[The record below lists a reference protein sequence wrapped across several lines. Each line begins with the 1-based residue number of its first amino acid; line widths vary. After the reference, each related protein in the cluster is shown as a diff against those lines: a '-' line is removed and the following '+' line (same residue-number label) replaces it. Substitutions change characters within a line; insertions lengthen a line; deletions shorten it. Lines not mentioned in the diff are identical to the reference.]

1 MGTPAK
7 SKQSKTKSQ
16 HKVAAPTAGVDTES
30 EYPIDRPGI
39 VEAVTNPEH
48 SSLWEVLRHLGS
60 AASPAELTKVTGR
73 TLPAVL
79 KSIDVLNAA
88 GLLRRVAATRTSPGV
103 RYAVT
108 SQRII
113 LRWVPENPHHVAIH
127 GQIGRSFEARSI
139 AHVNNIYEHSTP
151 DAVTPYRDRRL
162 HWEYYTPEDLKE
174 LKAIFA
180 ILDTLAQRV
189 NRRRS
194 LEVPGEDRGAR
205 ITQPC
210 NYHIAWAI
218 VPVEDGFPALAPL
231 YAERNKHESFVDRN
245 PAAVAAARLTNR
257 ESQVLEGLMKGQ
269 SLAAIGTSLKVS
281 RATVATLAS
290 HCYKKFGVSGRQQ
303 LAAVVM
309 GGQSSH

>member
-1 MGTPAK
+1 MSSPSK
-7 SKQSKTKSQ
+7 SKQSKTNSQ
-16 HKVAAPTAGVDTES
+16 RKVAAPMSGSDSVVEF
-30 EYPIDRPGI
+30 PIDRPGI
-39 VEAVTNPEH
+39 VEVVTNPEH

-60 AASPAELTKVTGR
+60 AVSPAELAKVTGR
-73 TLPAVL
+73 TLPAVV

-103 RYAVT
+103 RYSVM
-108 SQRII
+108 SQKIT
-113 LRWVPENPHHVAIH
+113 LRWDPTNPRHAAIH
-127 GQIGRSFEARSI
+127 GQIGRSFEARST
-139 AHVNNIYEHSTP
+139 AHVNSIYEQSAP
-151 DAVTPYRDRRL
+151 KAVTPYRDRRL
-162 HWEYYTPEDLKE
+162 HWEHYTPEDLKE
-174 LKAIFA
+174 LKAIFS
-180 ILDTLAQRV
+180 ILDTLAERV

-194 LEVPGEDRGAR
+194 LEIPGEGRSAR
-205 ITQPC
+205 ITLPC

-218 VPVEDGFPALAPL
+218 VPVEDGFPALAQVH
-231 YAERNKHESFVDRN
+231 AECIKNDSFADRS
-245 PAAVAAARLTNR
+245 PGAVAAARLTNR

-309 GGQSSH
+309 GGQSSQ

>member
-194 LEVPGEDRGAR
+194 LEIPGEDRSAR
-205 ITQPC
+205 ITQAC

-309 GGQSSH
+309 GGQSSQ

>member
-113 LRWVPENPHHVAIH
+113 LRWVPEIPITL
-127 GQIGRSFEARSI
+127 RSMARS
-139 AHVNNIYEHSTP
+139 ADH
-151 DAVTPYRDRRL
+151 L
-162 HWEYYTPEDLKE
+162 
-174 LKAIFA
+174 
-180 ILDTLAQRV
+180 
-189 NRRRS
+189 
-194 LEVPGEDRGAR
+194 
-205 ITQPC
+205 
-210 NYHIAWAI
+210 
-218 VPVEDGFPALAPL
+218 
-231 YAERNKHESFVDRN
+231 KHE
-245 PAAVAAARLTNR
+245 
-257 ESQVLEGLMKGQ
+257 
-269 SLAAIGTSLKVS
+269 VS
-281 RATVATLAS
+281 R
-290 HCYKKFGVSGRQQ
+290 
-303 LAAVVM
+303 M
-309 GGQSSH
+309 

>member
-1 MGTPAK
+1 MSEPAK
-7 SKQSKTKSQ
+7 SKQNKTKIQ
-16 HKVAAPTAGVDTES
+16 RQVAAPAAGGDSEVD
-30 EYPIDRPGI
+30 YPIDRPGM

-48 SSLWEVLRHLGS
+48 SSLWELLRNLGS
-60 AASPAELTKVTGR
+60 AVSPAELAKVTGR
-73 TLPAVL
+73 TLSAVL
-79 KSIDVLNAA
+79 KSIDVFSAA

-108 SQRII
+108 SQRIT
-113 LRWVPENPHHVAIH
+113 LRWDPENPRHVAIH
-127 GQIGRSFEARSI
+127 GQIGRSFEARSMT
-139 AHVNNIYEHSTP
+139 HVNGIYEQSTP
-151 DAVTPYRDRRL
+151 NTVVPYRDRRL
-162 HWEYYTPEDLKE
+162 HWEHYTPEDLKE
-174 LKAIFA
+174 LKAIFS

-194 LEVPGEDRGAR
+194 IELPTEDRSAR
-205 ITQPC
+205 IALPC

-218 VPVEDGFPALAPL
+218 VPVTDGFSALAPVH
-231 YAERNKHESFVDRN
+231 ADCIKTESFADRSPV
-245 PAAVAAARLTNR
+245 PAAAARLTNR

-309 GGQSSH
+309 GGQSSK

>member
-269 SLAAIGTSLKVS
+269 SLEAIGTSLKVS

-290 HCYKKFGVSGRQQ
+290 HCYRKFGVSGRQQ

-309 GGQSSH
+309 GGQSSQ

>member
-1 MGTPAK
+1 
-7 SKQSKTKSQ
+7 
-16 HKVAAPTAGVDTES
+16 
-30 EYPIDRPGI
+30 
-39 VEAVTNPEH
+39 
-48 SSLWEVLRHLGS
+48 
-60 AASPAELTKVTGR
+60 
-73 TLPAVL
+73 VL

-309 GGQSSH
+309 GGQSSQ

>member
-1 MGTPAK
+1 MSSSEK

-16 HKVAAPTAGVDTES
+16 RKVSALTADGDSES

-39 VEAVTNPEH
+39 AEAVTNPEH

-60 AASPAELTKVTGR
+60 AVPAAELARVTGR
-73 TLPAVL
+73 TVPAVL
-79 KSIDVLNAA
+79 KSVDVLSAA

-108 SQRII
+108 SKRII
-113 LRWVPENPHHVAIH
+113 LRWDPEIPRHVAIH
-127 GQIGRSFEARSI
+127 GQIGRSFEARSMT
-139 AHVNNIYEHSTP
+139 HVNGIYEQSAANTIT
-151 DAVTPYRDRRL
+151 AYRDRRL
-162 HWEYYTPEDLKE
+162 HWEHYTPEDLKE

-194 LEVPGEDRGAR
+194 VELPAEDRNAR
-205 ITQPC
+205 IALPC

-218 VPVEDGFPALAPL
+218 VPVTDGFSALAPV
-231 YAERNKHESFVDRN
+231 YAECIKNDPFDGRN
-245 PAAVAAARLTNR
+245 PASTAAARLTNR

-303 LAAVVM
+303 LAAVVL
-309 GGQSSH
+309 GGQSSQ